1 MTHDHHAH
9 DPLDHAHETRH
20 VHAPAHFGKAFVVG
34 AMLNIGFV
42 VIEVFYG
49 LLSHSVALLADAGHN
64 LGDVLGLL
72 VAWTAS
78 VLAKRAPS
86 HRFTYGLRGSSI
98 LAALFNAIFLLLV
111 VGAISLEAIQR
122 LGTPAPISGQTMIVV
137 ALVGIVVNGVTAWLF
152 ASGRKNDLNVRG
164 IFLHM
169 LSDALVSVGVVVA
182 GVMILITGWQWL
194 DPVTSIVINGIIV
207 LGTWGLLRDSVGM
220 SMAAVPAQINPA
232 QVRAF
237 LEGQA
242 EVMGLHDLHIWPM
255 STTES
260 ALTCHLVMPKGHP
273 GDRFLHGLSEE
284 LLARFHIHHTTVQ
297 IEVDHDIACA
307 LAPDDVV

>member
-1 MTHDHHAH
+1 MATW
-9 DPLDHAHETRH
+9 
-20 VHAPAHFGKAFVVG
+20 V
-34 AMLNIGFV
+34 
-42 VIEVFYG
+42 
-49 LLSHSVALLADAGHN
+49 
-64 LGDVLGLL
+64 
-72 VAWTAS
+72 
-78 VLAKRAPS
+78 
-86 HRFTYGLRGSSI
+86 TYGLRGSSI

>member
-1 MTHDHHAH
+1 
-9 DPLDHAHETRH
+9 
-20 VHAPAHFGKAFVVG
+20 
-34 AMLNIGFV
+34 MLNIGFV